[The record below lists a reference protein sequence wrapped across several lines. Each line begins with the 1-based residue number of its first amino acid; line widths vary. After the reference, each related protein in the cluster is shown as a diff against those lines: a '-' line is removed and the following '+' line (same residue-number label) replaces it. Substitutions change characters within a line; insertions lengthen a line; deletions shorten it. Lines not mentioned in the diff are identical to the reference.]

1 LSMALILEKNPM
13 NSTIKEII
21 LTTLHV
27 VALGTAIAV
36 GIQTLDYLEVAMVS
50 EDARTRY
57 YNDLKL
63 VCSQYKA
70 SEVNR

>member
-1 LSMALILEKNPM
+1 MALILEKNPM
-13 NSTIKEII
+13 NPTIKEII
-21 LTTLHV
+21 FTTLHV

>member
-1 LSMALILEKNPM
+1 MM
-13 NSTIKEII
+13 STTKEII
-21 LTTLHV
+21 FTTLHV
-27 VALGTAIAV
+27 VLISTGVLV

-50 EDARTRY
+50 EEAQTRY

-70 SEVNR
+70 AEVNR

>member
-1 LSMALILEKNPM
+1 MM
-13 NSTIKEII
+13 STIKEVIF
-21 LTTLHV
+21 TTLHV
-27 VALGTAIAV
+27 VLISTGVLV

>member
-1 LSMALILEKNPM
+1 MSMALILEKNPM
-13 NSTIKEII
+13 NSTIKEGI
-21 LTTLHV
+21 LATLHV
-27 VALGTAIAV
+27 VVLGTAITV

-57 YNDLKL
+57 YNDLAL

-70 SEVNR
+70 AEVSR

>member
-1 LSMALILEKNPM
+1 M
-13 NSTIKEII
+13 STIKEVIF
-21 LTTLHV
+21 TTLHV
-27 VALGTAIAV
+27 VLISTGVLV